1 MVMRHAL
8 RLRRPRP
15 SEARRT
21 ASKTALVVSGASR
34 KLLSGTRPAVFPTSE
49 STGFARAAAPKGR
62 GYLLTENGQAV
73 FAAPSTTIGTGDFTI
88 FAHIHVFATSAG
100 YAYIIGTS
108 GNYFSLS
115 INHPSASGNIAVLIG
130 GLAVKNS
137 GISCASPG
145 DYRIA
150 AVRRGTDLVF
160 YVNGV
165 ASSTITSSD
174 DGASFTQLV
183 INSYVPSGGYGAT
196 NVAFYAGGID
206 TRAWSDAEIRAFNA
220 DPRSV
225 FAQIAVDEW
234 NNIALAG
241 SNGTISVTEIEQYR
255 VFEGAAGSAQVTIAG
270 SHTGITDTIQVQI
283 ETTGGAVVAAWQ
295 TLQSNVAEGAFFG
308 TITVPRGGW
317 YLARV
322 RKANY
327 IATSDLQAQQWGVG
341 IIVGGMGQ
349 SQIGIW
355 AGSGTATPDGR
366 AVTHNGTSWSLMT
379 STGKYRNIFASTLI
393 GVADCPVAV
402 VKTHI
407 DGAGIESFY
416 DSVTGKTATYTSWE
430 SIITAM
436 GGELSAMI
444 WWQGEGDVA
453 ASRTKAQYLT
463 DLYALLSQLRM
474 DYGATLP
481 VVMPQLG
488 RTTYEPY
495 TDALVEQIRD
505 AQVEAAHASVNN
517 YGISTIEFALDDV
530 VHYGD
535 AGQTAIAL
543 RLAQCVAEAY
553 GDAAYSRSPAIG
565 SVLRSG
571 PTTIDVSIIHDG
583 GTDITPSTGIT
594 GFSVLD
600 NGAPVTI
607 SSAARLNASTVRLT
621 LSTTPTGA
629 VTLRYGYGAN
639 PTITGILRDNT
650 SLALALET
658 TDADVSVL
666 GRKVLLNCIQRV
678 GGAPSVSVTGLRWA
692 FFDQSAPNALAAPAV
707 TGTGESTDGAGVL
720 EIDVIGTTLGVGDT
734 GYLVTDTAAGVG
746 FCGPVVVSG

>member
-34 KLLSGTRPAVFPTSE
+34 KLLSGTRPAVFPSSE
-49 STGFARAAAPKGR
+49 STGFARTAAPKGR

-73 FAAPSTTIGTGDFTI
+73 FATPSTTIGTGDFTI

-115 INHPSASGNIAVLIG
+115 INHPSASGNIGLLIG
-130 GLAVKNS
+130 GLVVKNS
-137 GISCASPG
+137 GISCATPG
-145 DYRIA
+145 DYRIV
-150 AVRRGTDLVF
+150 AVRRGPDLVF
-160 YVNGV
+160 YVNDV
-165 ASSTITSSD
+165 ASGTITSSE
-174 DGASFTQLV
+174 DGASFNQLV

-206 TRAWSDAEIRAFNA
+206 TRAWSDAEIRAFTI
-220 DPRSV
+220 DPRTV
-225 FAQIAVDEW
+225 FAPVAVDEW

-241 SNGTISVTEIEQYR
+241 SNGTITTTEIEQYR
-255 VFEGAAGSAQVTIAG
+255 VFEGAAGSAQVTISG
-270 SHTGITDTIQVQI
+270 SHTGATDTIQVQI
-283 ETTGGAVVAAWQ
+283 ETTGGAVVSPWQ
-295 TLQSNVAEGAFFG
+295 TLQANVPEGAFSG

-317 YLARV
+317 YLART

-393 GVADCPVAV
+393 GLANCPVAV

-416 DSVTGKTATYTSWE
+416 DSVTGKTATYTAWE

-436 GGELSAMI
+436 GGKMSAMI

-453 ASRTKAQYLT
+453 GSRTKAQYLT
-463 DLYALLSQLRM
+463 DLYALLAQLRT

-495 TDALVEQIRD
+495 TDILVEQIRD
-505 AQVEAAHASVNN
+505 AQVEAAHASPYN

-535 AGQTAIAL
+535 AGQSAIAL
-543 RLAQCVAEAY
+543 RLARCVAAAY
-553 GDAAYSRSPAIG
+553 GDSAYSRSPVIG

-571 PTTIDVSIIHDG
+571 PTTIDVTLTHDG

-594 GFSVLD
+594 GFSVLED
-600 NGAPVTI
+600 GSPLTI
-607 SSAARLNASTVRLT
+607 SSAVRLNSNSVRLT
-621 LSTTPTGA
+621 LTTTPTGT

-639 PTITGILRDNT
+639 PTISGILRDNT
-650 SLALALET
+650 ALALALET
-658 TDADVSVL
+658 TDADVTVQ
-666 GRKVLLNCIQRV
+666 GRRVLLSCIQRV
-678 GGAPSVSVTGLRWA
+678 GGAAAASVTGLRGS
-692 FFDQSAPNALAAPAV
+692 FFDQSSSHTLGAPVLAF
-707 TGTGESTDGAGVL
+707 TGESTDASGVL
-720 EIDVIGTTLGVGDT
+720 EIDVIGTSLNVGDT
-734 GYLVTDTAAGVG
+734 GYIVIDNAAGIA
-746 FCGPVVVSG
+746 FNGPVVVVG